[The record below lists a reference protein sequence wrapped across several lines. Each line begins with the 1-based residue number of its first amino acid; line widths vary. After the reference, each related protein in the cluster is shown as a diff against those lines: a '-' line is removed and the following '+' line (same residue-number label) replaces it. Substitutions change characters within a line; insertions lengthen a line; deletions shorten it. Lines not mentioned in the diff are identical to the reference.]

1 MSKRLSKYIATFDYS
16 DKTLIVLS
24 STSGVISVASLASF
38 IGTHIELA
46 SASFS
51 FAFSLTTG
59 IKEKLLKTTRNKKKK
74 LNKTVILARSKLTS
88 IEKLISQALIA
99 FNISHEECT
108 TIINEEENTE
118 A

>member
-1 MSKRLSKYIATFDYS
+1 MSKRLSKYIAAFDYI

-24 STSGVISVASLASF
+24 STSGVISIASLASF

-59 IKEKLLKTTRNKKKK
+59 IKENLLKTTRNKKKK

-88 IEKLISQALIA
+88 ISGVNCFQHLSRRMRYNYQ
-99 FNISHEECT
+99 
-108 TIINEEENTE
+108 
-118 A
+118 

>member
-1 MSKRLSKYIATFDYS
+1 MSKRLSKYIAAFDYI

-74 LNKTVILARSKLTS
+74 RNKTVIARSKLTS
-88 IEKLISQALIA
+88 ISGVNCFQHLSRRMRYNYQ
-99 FNISHEECT
+99 
-108 TIINEEENTE
+108 
-118 A
+118 